1 MKFGFLTG
9 AATGGSKIGYD
20 ASRADDPTYRR
31 HDLRYNEAVEEMVF
45 AEKMGFDLVG
55 LPEQHFA
62 PDVCA
67 TSAPEVIFG
76 AVAALTSRIRL
87 RAMISLP
94 LFPMNHPIRVAEQAA
109 TIDILSHGR
118 YEIGTG
124 RSNQP
129 LQLEAFNVPP
139 EKTRQLWHEGMQLM
153 TTALASAPGRFEF
166 HGEFFDIPPR
176 TFVPAPVQRPHP
188 PVLVATSSVDGHQN
202 AGAASIGAMSF
213 ANFSGFDTLEAFKQ
227 AYDDAFGTGEPV
239 GQYPLRYMSVLAMP
253 SICAPTR
260 AEAQQ
265 TVKDYVTVFGG
276 VVDISYLQLASKS
289 ADYAYM
295 DEAAKK
301 MREKLT
307 DLDYLAEES
316 GTAVIGDPKDC
327 IRQLQRYE
335 RMGIDEVILGIDGM
349 PHAKVMQSLELLGK
363 FVLPSFRGSERSLT
377 SRPGPAAAAAAAAL

>member
-1 MKFGFLTG
+1 MRFGFLTG

-31 HDLRYNEAVEEMVF
+31 HDLRYNEAIDEIVF
-45 AEKMGFDLVG
+45 AEKMGFDVVG

-67 TSAPEVIFG
+67 TSAPEVMYG
-76 AVAALTSRIRL
+76 AIAKLTSRVRIRS
-87 RAMISLP
+87 MISLP
-94 LFPMNHPIRVAEQAA
+94 LFPMNHPLRVAEQAA

-129 LQLEAFNVPP
+129 LQLEAFDVPVD
-139 EKTRQLWHEGMQLM
+139 KTRQLWQEGVQLM

-166 HGEFFDIPPR
+166 HGEFFDVPQR

-188 PVLVATSSVDGHQN
+188 PVLVATSSVDGHKN
-202 AGAASIGAMSF
+202 AGATGIGAMSF
-213 ANFSGFDTLEAFKQ
+213 ANFSGFETLESFKA
-227 AYDDAFGTGEPV
+227 AYSDSFGTGEQV
-239 GQYPLRYMSVLAMP
+239 GHYPMEYLSVLAMP

-260 AEAQQ
+260 KEAQD
-265 TVKDYVTVFGG
+265 TVREYVTVFGG

-289 ADYAYM
+289 ADYQYM
-295 DEAAKK
+295 DDAAKK

-316 GTAVIGDPKDC
+316 ATAVIGDPKDC
-327 IRQLQRYE
+327 IRQLE
-335 RMGIDEVILGIDGM
+335 RFDKLGVDEIILGIDGM
-349 PHAKVMQSLELLGK
+349 PHEKVMQSLELFGK
-363 FVLPSFRGSERSLT
+363 YVIPKFRGQERAF
-377 SRPGPAAAAAAAAL
+377 GPRTPQRESVGV